1 MITRQLIYM
10 FIINSRYSRNV
21 GVHHIIIRPEWR
33 LEKTTSPLA
42 VSLGSLL
49 IMYID
54 VYYNEINLLLQ
65 FVVMYLVGNYYF
77 FNQNLK
83 NGDSQFIVLFCL
95 LSYNSAV

>member
-1 MITRQLIYM
+1 MA
-10 FIINSRYSRNV
+10 
-21 GVHHIIIRPEWR
+21 

-49 IMYID
+49 IMDID
-54 VYYNEINLLLQ
+54 VYYFEINLLLQ

-95 LSYNSAV
+95 LSYNSAVWKQFQIFYFYSNKWISPV